1 MTSAASM
8 LVVRRQEP
16 PVEPRLRRLERW
28 LGEQV
33 RIEIQDCSLPI
44 SGRRYAIAIPDQASK
59 DALFE
64 AARRDP
70 DKQMPHWAKI
80 WPSGVALADIV
91 VEYADQLAGQHI
103 LELGAGL
110 GSTASAVLETDAS
123 LITADYSLLSL
134 GLCRYNSLLN
144 ARRAPRSLRFNWRS
158 PETPA
163 LLRSEATGG
172 FRLILAADVL
182 YEGRDVWPL
191 LGLLDRLLAPD
202 GALWLAEPARKTAQR
217 FLDTAAV
224 HGWQGTTRSV
234 YGPWPD
240 GTADRV
246 NVHFLSR
253 ARLVDRS
260 PADLG
265 GWRI

>member
-1 MTSAASM
+1 M
-8 LVVRRQEP
+8 
-16 PVEPRLRRLERW
+16 RRLERW
-28 LGEQV
+28 LAQQV
-33 RIEIQDCSLPI
+33 RIEFQDCPLPI
-44 SGRRYAIAIPDQASK
+44 SGRRYSIAIPDQPSK

-80 WPSGVALADIV
+80 WPSGVALADVV
-91 VEYADQLAGQHI
+91 VEHADELAGQRI

-110 GSTASAVLETDAS
+110 GSTAAAVLETDAS

-163 LLRSEATGG
+163 LLRSQATGG

-191 LGLLDRLLAPD
+191 LGILDRLLAPD

-240 GTADRV
+240 GTTDRV
-246 NVHFLSR
+246 NIHFLSR
-253 ARLVDRS
+253 ARLVDR
-260 PADLG
+260 PLADLG